1 MDAILTAESRAMS
14 EDAFLPYVYNGGDFE
29 QLYRREYPNLVAVA
43 ISICPLSTSNSIP
56 AP

>member
-1 MDAILTAESRAMS
+1 MS